1 MHTMEKLKKFVEGHL
16 FQNLILV
23 VIIINSAVLGLQT
36 VPSLSEGTAGN
47 VLSVIDYICLGIF
60 ILEMLLKM
68 IAYKFFGYFK
78 SGWNWFD
85 FIIILT
91 SIISG
96 LPVFSSARILRV
108 FRVFRSLKG
117 LRGFKMVSA
126 LKPLQVIIGAIGK
139 SLPGITWTALLLI
152 IIYYIFSIIGVTQF
166 GTVFPDWFGNIP
178 KAMYTLFQVMT
189 LESWSMGISR
199 PVMDVFS
206 YAWAYFVPFV
216 LISSFVMMNV
226 VVGVVVNA
234 ISEVS
239 EMRKKDTESGDTSEA
254 TEKTEVPATVNPDE
268 IRAEIKEVRAHL
280 EKLESLL
287 DK

>member
-1 MHTMEKLKKFVEGHL
+1 MEKLRKTVESHF
-16 FQNLILV
+16 FQNLILA
-23 VIIINSAVLGLQT
+23 VIIINSIVLGLQT
-36 VPSLSEGTAGN
+36 VPSLTQGTAGDI
-47 VLSVIDYICLGIF
+47 LSVIDYICLGIF
-60 ILEMLLKM
+60 IVEMLFKM
-68 IAYKFFGYFK
+68 IAYRFFGYFK
-78 SGWNWFD
+78 RGWNWFD
-85 FIIILT
+85 FIIIIL
-91 SIISG
+91 SVASG

-139 SLPGITWTALLLI
+139 SLPGITWTAGLLL

-166 GTVFPDWFGNIP
+166 GEVFPDWFGNIP

-199 PVMDVFS
+199 PVMEAFS

-239 EMRKKDTESGDTSEA
+239 EMRKKSGEDDEASEEA
-254 TEKTEVPATVNPDE
+254 EKADEAAVKAEE
-268 IRAEIKEVRAHL
+268 IRAEIKEVREHL
-280 EKLESLL
+280 EKLEAML

>member
-1 MHTMEKLKKFVEGHL
+1 MEKFKKFVEGHL
-16 FQNLILV
+16 FQNLILA

-47 VLSVIDYICLGIF
+47 ILSVIDYICLGIF
-60 ILEMLLKM
+60 ILEMLL
-68 IAYKFFGYFK
+68 
-78 SGWNWFD
+78 
-85 FIIILT
+85 
-91 SIISG
+91 
-96 LPVFSSARILRV
+96 
-108 FRVFRSLKG
+108 
-117 LRGFKMVSA
+117 KMVSA

-166 GTVFPDWFGNIP
+166 GTAFPDWFGTIP

-199 PVMDVFS
+199 PVMEVFS

-239 EMRKKDTESGDTSEA
+239 EMRKKDAESEESSDA
-254 TEKTEVPATVNPDE
+254 AEKTEVPATINPDE
-268 IRAEIKEVRAHL
+268 IRAEIKEVREHL

>member
-1 MHTMEKLKKFVEGHL
+1 MEKLKNFVEGRL
-16 FQNLILV
+16 FQGFILV
-23 VIIINSAVLGLQT
+23 VILINSIVLGLQT
-36 VPSLSEGTAGN
+36 IPSLGEGTTAGSI
-47 VLSVIDYICLGIF
+47 LSVIDTICLVIF
-60 ILEMLLKM
+60 IVEMVLKL
-68 IAYKFFGYFK
+68 IAYRFLGYFK

-91 SIISG
+91 SIASG
-96 LPVFSSARILRV
+96 LSVLSSARILRV

-139 SLPGITWTALLLI
+139 SLPGITWTAFLLI

-166 GTVFPDWFGNIP
+166 GETFPDWFGDIP

-199 PVMDVFS
+199 PVMEVFS

-216 LISSFVMMNV
+216 LISSFIMMNV

-239 EMRKKDTESGDTSEA
+239 EMKKKNDAAEEDSASDKEG
-254 TEKTEVPATVNPDE
+254 KKE
-268 IRAEIKEVRAHL
+268 INVDDIRTEIKEVREHL
-280 EKLESLL
+280 EKLEAMLN
-287 DK
+287 K